1 LREQFAGTRIETGAK
16 MSVKVVAAIQ
26 AMNKRGHQA
35 HLYKHQGRMWVEIDQ
50 CMLASFQ
57 EMEEVVDGLHSF
69 KDLAETF
76 EKRHAQ
82 ELGTTR

>member
-1 LREQFAGTRIETGAK
+1 
-16 MSVKVVAAIQ
+16 MSVKVVAAIH

-35 HLYKHQGRMWVEIDQ
+35 HIYKHQGHTWVEIDQ

-57 EMEEVVDGLHSF
+57 EMEELVDGKHSF
-69 KDLAETF
+69 EDLAERF

-82 ELGTTR
+82 ELGTT